1 MLCGKRCKQRS
12 YNIDLRQLRT
22 NRHINTRAFF
32 DLPRIGRINT
42 LLPIFIELKCL
53 INIKDPSGRVVHSH
67 DTSQVRKGKVSYL
80 AKKDGL
86 YNICI
91 SCPSSNWFKST
102 SIKWSLS
109 IEVGGSD
116 IDLENVAKKSEISET
131 LTILQNLKKK
141 FNSMKLQQIYQKQ
154 MASNL
159 YDHNKSVHNKMFYS
173 DVAYRRRAIY
183 HILVYAHA
191 HVLEHGDISLF
202 DFNTFA
208 LRDRRVEKK
217 RNSREKMDV
226 CQGKNSTDEG
236 GMWNAVLDIRNET

>member
-1 MLCGKRCKQRS
+1 MRVV
-12 YNIDLRQLRT
+12 
-22 NRHINTRAFF
+22 RASLF
-32 DLPRIGRINT
+32 
-42 LLPIFIELKCL
+42 LLFTVCLKCVFVRAAYFYVKEGVEKCFVESVANNVVITSTYDNYGLTELKCL

-159 YDHNKSVHNKMFYS
+159 YDHNKSVHNKMFYCYI
-173 DVAYRRRAIY
+173 VEII
-183 HILVYAHA
+183 ILVVITVYSIVHLKHYFKAQK
-191 HVLEHGDISLF
+191 L
-202 DFNTFA
+202 
-208 LRDRRVEKK
+208 
-217 RNSREKMDV
+217 M
-226 CQGKNSTDEG
+226 
-236 GMWNAVLDIRNET
+236 